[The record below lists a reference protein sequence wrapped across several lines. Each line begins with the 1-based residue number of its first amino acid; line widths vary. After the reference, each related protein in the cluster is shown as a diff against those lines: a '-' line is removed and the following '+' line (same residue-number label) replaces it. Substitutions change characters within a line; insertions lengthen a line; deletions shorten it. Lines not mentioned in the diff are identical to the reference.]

1 MLQRGGGHA
10 MVWVYKKEVTS
21 AGWVTL
27 LYRYISLHGCESA
40 KELCLST
47 SQRANEPSSKSPLH
61 STPLL
66 QVSNSQQQPSNI
78 TFSRRPSCI
87 DLDSALRRVHSLCSP
102 ASGTCL
108 LVLVL
113 SISSFNI
120 RGPFRHACYYPSL
133 EAQEQQL
140 HLYPPAATLHL
151 QWPGSPG

>member
-1 MLQRGGGHA
+1 MAFLMLQRGGGA

-78 TFSRRPSCI
+78 TFTASNHTVPYPHGI
-87 DLDSALRRVHSLCSP
+87 GNLPLIHKDL
-102 ASGTCL
+102 
-108 LVLVL
+108 
-113 SISSFNI
+113 
-120 RGPFRHACYYPSL
+120 CYHHH
-133 EAQEQQL
+133 L
-140 HLYPPAATLHL
+140 HY
-151 QWPGSPG
+151 SY